1 MNTSLNIVE
10 LKCFIIE
17 CQKGNHSLSYSY
29 LGNNDKIQIFV
40 KGIRNFKNIEDFYD
54 NKFMLNACEAA
65 INKEK
70 EIERYNECINDNII
84 NSANNTDNIMQLI
97 SNFRDNIYRKDS
109 LQNGR
114 MRQMMFNSS
123 LYKDIE
129 YLFFNYIYTVEDI
142 FENTV
147 ISSLNDYI
155 KINKFFL
162 IILAAIYSVT
172 MIIYNIIY
180 LIILTPQ
187 LVHLINIS
195 RGILKIIPSNVIM
208 NTPELQNFIGNKYSK
223 Y

>member
-17 CQKGNHSLSYSY
+17 CQLGNHSLSYSH

-40 KGIRNFKNIEDFYD
+40 KGIRSFKNIEDFYD
-54 NKFMLNACEAA
+54 NKFMLNACDAA
-65 INKEK
+65 
-70 EIERYNECINDNII
+70 
-84 NSANNTDNIMQLI
+84 L
-97 SNFRDNIYRKDS
+97 DS
-109 LQNGR
+109 LQNGTN
-114 MRQMMFNSS
+114 RQMMFNCSI
-123 LYKDIE
+123 YKDIE

-142 FENTV
+142 FEEAV
-147 ISSLNDYI
+147 ESSLNDYI

-162 IILAAIYSVT
+162 IMLATIYSVA
-172 MIIYNIIY
+172 MVIYNIIY

-208 NTPELQNFIGNKYSK
+208 NTPELQNLIGNKYSK